1 MKQELFYKLPR
12 KKKVGYVISKL
23 AVVLGIIGAG
33 VGAIFAS
40 GNNVLTVSEKM
51 SVSMGAI
58 LIVIVAAIA
67 GLGRLRSLV
76 KVKSIGIL
84 ITFAI
89 LWAFQSVI
97 NSLIWAVG
105 LISIPMLVDD
115 IIVNPL
121 WMNYVVNNLE
131 D

>member
-1 MKQELFYKLPR
+1 MKQELYYKLPF

-23 AVVLGIIGAG
+23 AVVLGILGAG
-33 VGAIFAS
+33 IGAIFAS
-40 GNNVLTVSEKM
+40 GNNVLTVTEKM
-51 SVSMGAI
+51 SVSMGAVM
-58 LIVIVAAIA
+58 IVIIAAIA
-67 GLGRLRSLV
+67 GLGKLRSLV
-76 KVKSIGIL
+76 KVKSIGLL

-97 NSLIWAVG
+97 HSLIWAVG
-105 LISIPMLVDD
+105 LISIPMLIDD

-121 WMNYVVNNLE
+121 WMNYVVNNIE